1 MKKNIYQFL
10 IVIALAT
17 STFGLRAQQSMHG
30 HAPLSNVV
38 SCKEDYDD
46 EEMEE
51 YSIWGLS
58 FGLNIGAYFGNPK
71 TAAVYNGA
79 GPFQG
84 YINEA
89 AMIRWY
95 SIPERIGMDG
105 AFQNDP
111 NTVNVIKDFYNTQN
125 YGFNSDFASS
135 NMRYNPAMYVGLNLK
150 WNFNRYAAIVMNM
163 NAAKLKAVG
172 QFTMQVTPSSQNN
185 QFNSGTQ
192 LLSVAGEEQ
201 RFNLNLGY
209 RQGWMMG
216 DMSNFFVQV
225 GGSMLGT
232 KWMSNY
238 ALVADRQFDL
248 ITQSFV
254 AGQQTL
260 EATPNTGVGF
270 GAYIETGV
278 EFWIG
283 KYSFDLGFG
292 FSRDKVIIYTL
303 EENVT
308 NKWLQ
313 ATFNI

>member
-1 MKKNIYQFL
+1 MKNQLLNLSGAAIL
-10 IVIALAT
+10 LLA
-17 STFGLRAQQSMHG
+17 SMHVHAQSLGRMQVINTG
-30 HAPLSNVV
+30 HLFQ
-38 SCKEDYDD
+38 YDED
-46 EEMEE
+46 EEAEE
-51 YSIWGLS
+51 DSIRGLS
-58 FGLNIGAYFGNPK
+58 IGLNLGSYFANAK
-71 TAAVYNGA
+71 TAAVYNGG
-79 GPFQG
+79 GPFAG
-84 YINEA
+84 YINDA
-89 AMIRWY
+89 SMIRWY

-125 YGFNSDFASS
+125 YGFNSDYAST

-150 WNFNRYAAIVMNM
+150 WNFNRYAAIIMNM
-163 NAAKLKAVG
+163 NAMKLKAVG

-232 KWMSNY
+232 KWMENY

-248 ITQSFV
+248 ITQGFV
-254 AGQQTL
+254 AGQQSL
-260 EATPNTGVGF
+260 ATTPYTGVGF
-270 GAYIETGV
+270 GAYIETGI

-283 KYSFDLGFG
+283 KYSFDLGVG

-303 EENVT
+303 EQNVT
-308 NKWLQ
+308 NKWIQ

>member
-1 MKKNIYQFL
+1 MKNQLRIL
-10 IVIALAT
+10 PVAVMI
-17 STFGLRAQQSMHG
+17 TFAAIHLHAQSFGRMQVLNTG
-30 HAPLSNVV
+30 HLVQ
-38 SCKEDYDD
+38 YDED
-46 EEMEE
+46 EEAEE
-51 YSIWGLS
+51 DSIHGLS
-58 FGLNIGAYFGNPK
+58 IGLNLGSYFANGK
-71 TAAVYNGA
+71 TAAVYNGG
-79 GPFQG
+79 GPFAG
-84 YINEA
+84 YINDA

-125 YGFNSDFASS
+125 YGFNSDYASS

-150 WNFNRYAAIVMNM
+150 WNFNRYAAIIMNM
-163 NAAKLKAVG
+163 NAMKLKAVG

-216 DMSNFFVQV
+216 DLSNFFVQV

-232 KWMSNY
+232 KWMENY
-238 ALVADRQFDL
+238 ALVANRQFDL
-248 ITQSFV
+248 ITQGFV
-254 AGQQTL
+254 AGQQSLAT
-260 EATPNTGVGF
+260 TPNTGVGF
-270 GAYIETGV
+270 GAYIETGI

-283 KYSFDLGFG
+283 KYSFDLGVG

-308 NKWLQ
+308 NKWIQ

>member
-1 MKKNIYQFL
+1 MKTFVGLTSVLSMLTILSVDMQGQ
-10 IVIALAT
+10 ALGLMAMPEAIH
-17 STFGLRAQQSMHG
+17 SSFYDEEEEEEDSISGLTFGLNLGS
-30 HAPLSNVV
+30 
-38 SCKEDYDD
+38 
-46 EEMEE
+46 
-51 YSIWGLS
+51 
-58 FGLNIGAYFGNPK
+58 YFANGR
-71 TAAVYNGA
+71 TANVYNGG
-79 GPFQG
+79 GPFAG
-84 YINEA
+84 FINDA

-125 YGFNSDFASS
+125 YGFNSDYASS
-135 NMRYNPAMYVGLNLK
+135 NMRYNPAMCVGLNLK
-150 WNFNRYAAIVMNM
+150 WNFNRYAAIIMNM
-163 NAAKLKAVG
+163 NAMKLKAVG

-232 KWMSNY
+232 KWMENY
-238 ALVADRQFDL
+238 ALVANRQFDL
-248 ITQSFV
+248 ITQGFV
-254 AGQQTL
+254 AGQQSL
-260 EATPNTGVGF
+260 ATIPNTGVGF
-270 GAYIETGV
+270 GAYIETGI

-283 KYSFDLGFG
+283 KYSFDLGVG

-308 NKWLQ
+308 NKWIQ

>member
-1 MKKNIYQFL
+1 MKNQLRI
-10 IVIALAT
+10 IPVAVILLLAALQLHAQ
-17 STFGLRAQQSMHG
+17 SFGRTQVLNTGQLFQ
-30 HAPLSNVV
+30 
-38 SCKEDYDD
+38 YDED
-46 EEMEE
+46 EEAEE
-51 YSIWGLS
+51 DSIRGLS
-58 FGLNIGAYFGNPK
+58 IGLNLGSYFANAK
-71 TAAVYNGA
+71 TAAVYNGG
-79 GPFQG
+79 GPFAG
-84 YINEA
+84 YINDA

-105 AFQNDP
+105 VFQNDP

-125 YGFNSDFASS
+125 YGFNSDYAST

-150 WNFNRYAAIVMNM
+150 WNFNRYAAIIMNM
-163 NAAKLKAVG
+163 NAMKLKAVG

-248 ITQSFV
+248 ITQGFV
-254 AGQQTL
+254 AGQQALAT
-260 EATPNTGVGF
+260 TPNTGVGF
-270 GAYIETGV
+270 GAYIETGI

-283 KYSFDLGFG
+283 KYSFDLGIG
-292 FSRDKVIIYTL
+292 FSRDKVVIYTL

-308 NKWLQ
+308 NKWIQ

>member
-1 MKKNIYQFL
+1 MKILLKYILLVVL
-10 IVIALAT
+10 IWQAAQISIAQSLGRFQQEKTMRFRMNDDMEDAPEEDT
-17 STFGLRAQQSMHG
+17 LR
-30 HAPLSNVV
+30 
-38 SCKEDYDD
+38 
-46 EEMEE
+46 
-51 YSIWGLS
+51 GLS
-58 FGLNIGAYFGNPK
+58 FGLNIGSYFANAA
-71 TAAVYNGA
+71 TANVYNGS
-79 GPFQG
+79 GPFEG
-84 YINEA
+84 YINDA
-89 AMIRWY
+89 AMVRWY

-105 AFQNDP
+105 PFALSNDVREIQ
-111 NTVNVIKDFYNTQN
+111 TFYNTQS
-125 YGFNSDFASS
+125 YWFNLDYAPT
-135 NMRYNPAMYVGLNLK
+135 NMRYNPAMYVGLNVK
-150 WNFNRYAAIVMNM
+150 WNFNRYAAIIMNM
-163 NAAKLKAVG
+163 NASKLKAVG
-172 QFTMQVTPSSQNN
+172 QFTMQITPSSQNN

-232 KWMSNY
+232 KWMRNY
-238 ALVADRQFDL
+238 ALVANRQFDL

-254 AGQQTL
+254 AGQTPMS
-260 EATPNTGVGF
+260 ANPNTGVGF
-270 GAYIETGV
+270 GAFIETGV

-283 KYSFDLGFG
+283 KYSFDLGIG

-308 NKWLQ
+308 NKWIQ

>member
-1 MKKNIYQFL
+1 MKKFTCQI
-10 IVIALAT
+10 LASLT
-17 STFGLRAQQSMHG
+17 VVAFSFESQAQQLFQAYSKSIS
-30 HAPLSNVV
+30 AYSNV
-38 SCKEDYDD
+38 SDYDD

-51 YSIWGLS
+51 DSIWGLS
-58 FGLNIGAYFGNPK
+58 FGLNLGAYFGNPK
-71 TAAVYNGA
+71 TASVYNGG
-79 GPFQG
+79 GPFEG
-84 YINEA
+84 YINDA
-89 AMIRWY
+89 AMISWY
-95 SIPERIGMDG
+95 SIPDRIGMEG
-105 AFQNDP
+105 PFQNDP
-111 NTVNVIKDFYNTQN
+111 NTVNVIKEFYNTQ
-125 YGFNSDFASS
+125 YYDFNSDYAST
-135 NMRYNPAMYVGLNLK
+135 NMRYNPAMYVGLNVK
-150 WNFNRYAAIVMNM
+150 WNFNRYAALVMNM

-185 QFNSGTQ
+185 QFNAGTQ

-232 KWMSNY
+232 KWMRNY
-238 ALVADRQFDL
+238 ALVANREFDL
-248 ITQSFV
+248 ITQQFV
-254 AGQQTL
+254 QGQQTL
-260 EATPNTGVGF
+260 ASTPNTGVGF
-270 GAYIETGV
+270 GAYIETGI

-303 EENVT
+303 EQNVT